1 MRKVHEPDFDRPDD
15 DLRFFTELPKPE
27 LHLHLD
33 GSLEPT
39 LALELA
45 RTGVTANAICPGY
58 CLTDLVKGQL
68 RDTAKARGMAE
79 DEVIEK
85 VMLADQ
91 PTRRFVDT
99 DDVGALAVHLC
110 GPHSSSITGALLAI
124 DGGWTA
130 R

>member
-1 MRKVHEPDFDRPDD
+1 
-15 DLRFFTELPKPE
+15 
-27 LHLHLD
+27 
-33 GSLEPT
+33 
-39 LALELA
+39 
-45 RTGVTANAICPGY
+45 
-58 CLTDLVKGQL
+58 LVKGQL